1 MPDDFDSPAAPAA
14 QRPTAG
20 FPVDR
25 TAAAAADYAARRIAE
40 EGAAW
45 KTAQEEARRHFG
57 CELKSE
63 AIAHALRARF
73 ALFAPEAHAKLL
85 REKREAARFVMLAAA
100 RASGLELRLVG
111 HVLEGSATERSAVEL
126 VALSLA
132 SGEPLDD
139 KTVSLALLN
148 AGFEPEVFDAPYPT
162 AYARRARGAMTTL
175 LVHAGGEPVLIRVP
189 DRPMPLPKP
198 VSPDAYQSELEASG
212 AVDRSMLEA
221 LLAASDD

>member
-1 MPDDFDSPAAPAA
+1 MRPA
-14 QRPTAG
+14 
-20 FPVDR
+20 
-25 TAAAAADYAARRIAE
+25 
-40 EGAAW
+40 
-45 KTAQEEARRHFG
+45 
-57 CELKSE
+57 
-63 AIAHALRARF
+63 
-73 ALFAPEAHAKLL
+73 
-85 REKREAARFVMLAAA
+85 
-100 RASGLELRLVG
+100 
-111 HVLEGSATERSAVEL
+111 RSAVEL